1 MAKRKPLSQ
10 KTRFEVF
17 KRDNFKCQYCGRSAP
32 DVILEVDHI
41 TPVAEG
47 GDNDILNLITSCKE
61 CNRGKGKTRL
71 DDNQAIAKQMAQLEE
86 LNERREQLEMLIQW
100 KNELMDI
107 RDKEVECIKKY
118 YKQATGR
125 DVTEYE
131 EQTIIKRLTRQF
143 SIPEIFDAMDIAIS
157 RYSPAQALTKIG
169 GICYNR
175 QQNKN
180 DPLYPHKCFIKRVY
194 RNKFRCDPP
203 AALYKFMDDN
213 FELGQELEWFKDG
226 VSNCDTLQDLVDYLN
241 NWDLSVGKEATWVIK
256 G

>member
-71 DDNQAIAKQMAQLEE
+71 DDNQTIAKQMAQLEE

-100 KNELMDI
+100 KNGLKDLAEKELEYVQTYFEQNVGKRANEAEI
-107 RDKEVECIKKY
+107 RILKS
-118 YKQATGR
+118 
-125 DVTEYE
+125 
-131 EQTIIKRLTRQF
+131 LLRQF
-143 SIPEIFDAMDIAIS
+143 KVTSIIEAMDIALAQYGK
-157 RYSPAQALTKIG
+157 RYALPKVG

-175 QQNKN
+175 EHTEK
-180 DPLYPHKCFIKRVY
+180 DPNFPYKAQLKRAY
-194 RNKFRCDPP
+194 TEQFRRKP
-203 AALYKFMDDN
+203 
-213 FELGQELEWFKDG
+213 
-226 VSNCDTLQDLVDYLN
+226 SQDLIDFFNRQCNSRDEFDELLEIIASSETMEEFVEVLNDYQEER
-241 NWDLSVGKEATWVIK
+241 GMGRTWVIR